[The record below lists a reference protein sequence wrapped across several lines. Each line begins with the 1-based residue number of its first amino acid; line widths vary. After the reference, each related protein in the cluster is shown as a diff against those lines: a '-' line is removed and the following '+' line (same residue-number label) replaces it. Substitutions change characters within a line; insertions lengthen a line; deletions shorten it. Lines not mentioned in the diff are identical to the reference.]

1 MKFGAF
7 VPQGWRMDLVG
18 VPVAEQ
24 WPTMLAVAGKIE
36 DLGYDTAWV
45 YDHFHT
51 VPHATQESTFECW
64 TLMAALAAA
73 TTRVRLGQMCTCNSY
88 RNPAYMAK
96 VASSVDVISGGRL
109 EFAIGAGWYHQE
121 YEAYGYEYP
130 SDGTRLAQL
139 EEAAQIILEMWT
151 EDEATFE
158 GNHYSVR
165 GAINRPK
172 PLQDP
177 HPPLWIAG
185 GGERKTLRMVAKY
198 GDNSNTAGTVE
209 TFRQKNAI
217 IDRHCAEVGRDPAEI
232 GRTTH
237 VFIAVAD
244 TETALQPVLERIGV
258 QIDRPV
264 DKFLASTQTVAGTTD
279 QVVERLGEFKDAG
292 CAHVVGYFADAVW
305 GDSIDVFAEQVMPAL
320 SDER

>member
-18 VPVAEQ
+18 IPVEEQ
-24 WPTMLAVAGKIE
+24 WPTMIGVARRLE

-64 TLMAALAAA
+64 TVMAALAAA
-73 TTRVRLGQMCTCNSY
+73 TNRVRLGQMCTCNSY

-96 VASSVDVISGGRL
+96 VASTVDVISGGRL
-109 EFAIGAGWYHQE
+109 EFAIGAGWYHEE

-139 EEAAQIILEMWT
+139 GEAVQIIKKMWT
-151 EDEATFE
+151 EDEAVFQGE
-158 GNHYSVR
+158 HYSVG

-172 PLQDP
+172 PLQRP

-185 GGERKTLRMVAKY
+185 GGERKTLRLVAEH
-198 GDNSNTAGTVE
+198 GDNSNFFGTVD
-209 TFRQKNAI
+209 TYRQKNRI
-217 IDRHCAEVGRDPAEI
+217 LDEHCNAVGRDPAEV
-232 GRTTH
+232 GRTAH
-237 VFIAVAD
+237 MFIAVAE
-244 TETALQPVLERIGV
+244 TEAALKPLAERVAAQIG
-258 QIDRPV
+258 RTV
-264 DKFLASTQTVAGTTD
+264 DKFLGSAQTVAGTPQ
-279 QVVERLGEFKDAG
+279 QVIERIGEYREARCD
-292 CAHVVGYFADAVW
+292 HVIGYFGDAVW
-305 GDSIDVFAEQVMPAL
+305 GDSIELFAKEVAPEL
-320 SDER
+320 R